1 VNNVTTPIA
10 FWTIDKFG
18 RRPLLIW
25 GALGMCVCEF
35 IIAIV
40 GVVTGRGSTA
50 AHDVLIT
57 FVYIY
62 IAFFA
67 STWGPTGWAM
77 SGEIFPLSVRAKGI
91 ALSTASNWLWNFIIA
106 FVTPYI
112 VDTDKGDLG
121 VKVFFIWGSTCALSL
136 LFAYFCVYETKGLSL
151 EQIDEMF
158 MNTTARKSSSWR
170 PDGHPSE
177 NGDVE
182 MAESQV
188 VSVSYAQHASEL
200 ASALQNIKEEEAVI
214 DKETQSGSSGSSE
227 SSKST

>member
-1 VNNVTTPIA
+1 
-10 FWTIDKFG
+10 
-18 RRPLLIW
+18 
-25 GALGMCVCEF
+25 
-35 IIAIV
+35 
-40 GVVTGRGSTA
+40 
-50 AHDVLIT
+50 
-57 FVYIY
+57 
-62 IAFFA
+62 
-67 STWGPTGWAM
+67 
-77 SGEIFPLSVRAKGI
+77 
-91 ALSTASNWLWNFIIA
+91 
-106 FVTPYI
+106 

-158 MNTTARKSSSWR
+158 TNATARKSSSWR

-188 VSVSYAQHASEL
+188 VSVSYAQHASQL